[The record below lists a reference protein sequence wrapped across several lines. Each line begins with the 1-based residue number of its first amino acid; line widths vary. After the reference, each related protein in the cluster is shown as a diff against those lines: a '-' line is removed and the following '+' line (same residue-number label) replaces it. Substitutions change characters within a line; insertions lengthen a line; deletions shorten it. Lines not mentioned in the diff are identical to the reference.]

1 LNSLRIIYGYDG
13 GPKLREHLADYF
25 DTPEHAAFAIQ
36 LATNPRWGDRAR
48 PAFHWP
54 GDDTDLALEPTQKTY
69 TRIRELLSQHADLL
83 RRNPDE
89 NSLPMLALRTALRMG
104 DVAGAVKIAD
114 EVPSESSLRSQPDF
128 LWTLASVRFLSH
140 DYSAAE
146 EPLLALFNLKSA
158 EEAKHAAAA
167 YGLCGVYQKLGRP
180 VEQLR
185 YALWLHELSPAGG
198 LSTGIADMSIYNA
211 YSGWD
216 LNLLLEFEAPIEAMQ
231 SFVEQNPKLRGIDR
245 LRYAIAVRLGREKRY
260 DEAAALYR
268 AVGASG
274 RAARMRRLAEL
285 TRAAELKPDDY
296 EARFRLADYINSNG
310 EALYFNDQIWEG
322 YQRYV
327 FQGATEGRMSR
338 AERERLIAGE
348 RKLKDD
354 QEEHWRAYLILRG
367 IVNDAGPTPVGRK
380 SALLAI
386 NCLRR
391 LSDRFGREEEIR
403 RADVELSQWLR
414 R

>member
-1 LNSLRIIYGYDG
+1 
-13 GPKLREHLADYF
+13 
-25 DTPEHAAFAIQ
+25 
-36 LATNPRWGDRAR
+36 
-48 PAFHWP
+48 
-54 GDDTDLALEPTQKTY
+54 
-69 TRIRELLSQHADLL
+69 
-83 RRNPDE
+83 
-89 NSLPMLALRTALRMG
+89 
-104 DVAGAVKIAD
+104 
-114 EVPSESSLRSQPDF
+114 
-128 LWTLASVRFLSH
+128 
-140 DYSAAE
+140 
-146 EPLLALFNLKSA
+146 
-158 EEAKHAAAA
+158 
-167 YGLCGVYQKLGRP
+167 
-180 VEQLR
+180 
-185 YALWLHELSPAGG
+185 
-198 LSTGIADMSIYNA
+198 
-211 YSGWD
+211 
-216 LNLLLEFEAPIEAMQ
+216 
-231 SFVEQNPKLRGIDR
+231 
-245 LRYAIAVRLGREKRY
+245 
-260 DEAAALYR
+260 
-268 AVGASG
+268 
-274 RAARMRRLAEL
+274 MRRLAEL